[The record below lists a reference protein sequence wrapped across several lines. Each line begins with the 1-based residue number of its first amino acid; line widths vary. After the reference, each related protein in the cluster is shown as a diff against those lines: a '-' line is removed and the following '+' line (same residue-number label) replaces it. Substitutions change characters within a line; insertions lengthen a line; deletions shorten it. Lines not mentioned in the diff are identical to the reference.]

1 MEYLMVYAEMDSPIS
16 MTDMHPYGRRRKGN
30 GRTGTV
36 ALSKRN
42 M

>member
-30 GRTGTV
+30 GRAESV
-36 ALSKRN
+36 ALLERS